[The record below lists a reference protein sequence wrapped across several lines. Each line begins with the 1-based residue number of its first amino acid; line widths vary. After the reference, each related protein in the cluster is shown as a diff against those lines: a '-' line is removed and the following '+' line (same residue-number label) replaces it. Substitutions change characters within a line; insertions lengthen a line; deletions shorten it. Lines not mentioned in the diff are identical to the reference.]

1 MVETWFK
8 ELRMHNGHV
17 LIFMLTLCDSP
28 VLLLIMR
35 CVIYCCD
42 YRLGLS
48 TGKFQSMKLT
58 TNIAT
63 PVTCLISFL
72 SWLCFSVPMDVHT
85 TITGLLWHWEK
96 LKMWWFSGK
105 FWSYIKCLFYMIS
118 KRVKGEPF
126 CNGHLGQWYPRNVQN
141 KCASCLYVQIGQFWH
156 QEGVWC
162 VALIVAIKV
171 LRALKYL
178 NCLCVLYV
186 RASAVPTAGR
196 VDKWVK
202 WAAKLQYLISCCD
215 SIHLSLSPLPISLPQ
230 VLQQLAQQFENPWYR
245 HLCESWP
252 ALTWRL

>member
-1 MVETWFK
+1 MSALCISLSQGGTSTLRRTAEEEMVETWFK

-85 TITGLLWHWEK
+85 TITGLL
-96 LKMWWFSGK
+96 
-105 FWSYIKCLFYMIS
+105 
-118 KRVKGEPF
+118 
-126 CNGHLGQWYPRNVQN
+126 
-141 KCASCLYVQIGQFWH
+141 
-156 QEGVWC
+156 
-162 VALIVAIKV
+162 
-171 LRALKYL
+171 
-178 NCLCVLYV
+178 
-186 RASAVPTAGR
+186 
-196 VDKWVK
+196 
-202 WAAKLQYLISCCD
+202 
-215 SIHLSLSPLPISLPQ
+215 
-230 VLQQLAQQFENPWYR
+230 
-245 HLCESWP
+245 
-252 ALTWRL
+252 